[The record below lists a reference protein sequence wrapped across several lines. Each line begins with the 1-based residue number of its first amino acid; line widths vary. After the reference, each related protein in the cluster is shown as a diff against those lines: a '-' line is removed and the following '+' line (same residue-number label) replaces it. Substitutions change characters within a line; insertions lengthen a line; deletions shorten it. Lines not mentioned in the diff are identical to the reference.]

1 MSNAVVIAFQNPLL
15 NDIGATLIEQYKG
28 FHGDQNEAKK
38 YLRSSIVKRFLSGK
52 IISENIDAILEE
64 SGSQRAFGEKLG
76 LTESVISN
84 DKRAYEA
91 LAERGVTEPDQML
104 AYLAE
109 KNISHRVYEWERLPK
124 MLNEPQAYREPDRR
138 KNDEKRLEQLYQEFD
153 EIKSRNLNDNN
164 ITQEAEFIQQE
175 IVEVTKQLLME
186 DPLNME
192 WESEHYLD
200 YVRNYGRDILTN
212 EPLPPM

>member
-109 KNISHRVYEWERLPK
+109 KTSLIEFTNG
-124 MLNEPQAYREPDRR
+124 
-138 KNDEKRLEQLYQEFD
+138 NDFLKC
-153 EIKSRNLNDNN
+153 
-164 ITQEAEFIQQE
+164 
-175 IVEVTKQLLME
+175 
-186 DPLNME
+186 
-192 WESEHYLD
+192 
-200 YVRNYGRDILTN
+200 
-212 EPLPPM
+212 